1 MSIYNFKR
9 GQYAVTHCI
18 HIAMIKS
25 MTGYGRA
32 EQVFENYKITV
43 EVKSVNN
50 RYLDYN
56 VKLYRQY
63 AFLEETVR
71 ECVSSVLSR
80 GKVDVFIQFDT
91 AGSDDTVITLNQDI
105 ARGYLDALNDMSAK
119 LGVENNVTATSLSR
133 FPDVFNVDK
142 KEQDK
147 EQITADCKNVL
158 MAALYDLTD
167 NRAREGERLKS
178 FFDSCIGDVK
188 DILEVIK
195 ERSPQTVAEYRE
207 RMKERITEI
216 LEGVEVDETRL
227 LTEVGIF
234 ADKVN
239 ISEEIIRFESHLKEY
254 AHLLD
259 STVPVGRKLDFVIQ
273 ELNREANTMGS
284 KCNDFIIGK
293 AVVDLKSEIEK
304 LREQVQNIE

>member
-1 MSIYNFKR
+1 
-9 GQYAVTHCI
+9 
-18 HIAMIKS
+18 MIKS

-32 EQVFENYKITV
+32 EKTFENYKLTI

-63 AFLEETVR
+63 SFLEETIR
-71 ECVSSVLSR
+71 ECVSKVLSR
-80 GKVDVFIQFDT
+80 GKVDIFVQFDT
-91 AGSDDTVITLNQDI
+91 IDSDDTVITLNEDV
-105 ARGYLDALNDMSAK
+105 AKGYLDALCQMSDK
-119 LGVENNVTATSLSR
+119 LGVTNDVTTTSLSR
-133 FPDVFNVDK
+133 FSDVFTVEK

-147 EQITADCKNVL
+147 EQITADVKQVL
-158 MAALYDLTD
+158 NEALCDLTD
-167 NRAREGERLKS
+167 NRAREGERLKK
-178 FFDSCIGDVK
+178 FFDECILGIK
-188 DILEVIK
+188 DIINIIK
-195 ERSPQTVAEYRE
+195 ERSPETVREYRE
-207 RMKERITEI
+207 RMKERISEI

-254 AHLLD
+254 AHLLSSD
-259 STVPVGRKLDFVIQ
+259 VPVGRKLDFVIQ

-284 KCNDFIIGK
+284 KCNDFTISK
-293 AVVDLKSEIEK
+293 AVVELKSEIEK

>member
-1 MSIYNFKR
+1 
-9 GQYAVTHCI
+9 
-18 HIAMIKS
+18 MIKS

-32 EQVFENYKITV
+32 EKVFENYKLTV

-63 AFLEETVR
+63 SFVEEIVR
-71 ECVSSVLSR
+71 ECVSSVISR

-91 AGSDDTVITLNQDI
+91 AGCDDTVITLNEDV
-105 ARGYLDALNDMSAK
+105 ARGYHNALCEMSQK
-119 LGVENNVTATSLSR
+119 LGIPNDVTATSLSR
-133 FPDVFNVDK
+133 FSDVFTIEK

-147 EQITADCKNVL
+147 ERISADVKEVL
-158 MAALYDLTD
+158 MEALDDLTKT
-167 NRAREGERLKS
+167 RAREGERLKK
-178 FFDSCIGDVK
+178 FFDECISGVK
-188 DILEVIK
+188 DILAVIK
-195 ERSPQTVAEYRE
+195 ERSPETVCEYRE
-207 RMKERITEI
+207 RMRERITEI
-216 LEGVEVDETRL
+216 LEGIEVDETRL

-254 AHLLD
+254 SHLLTSD
-259 STVPVGRKLDFVIQ
+259 VPVGRKLDFVIQ

-284 KCNDFIIGK
+284 KCNDFVISK
-293 AVVDLKSEIEK
+293 SVVDLKSEIEK